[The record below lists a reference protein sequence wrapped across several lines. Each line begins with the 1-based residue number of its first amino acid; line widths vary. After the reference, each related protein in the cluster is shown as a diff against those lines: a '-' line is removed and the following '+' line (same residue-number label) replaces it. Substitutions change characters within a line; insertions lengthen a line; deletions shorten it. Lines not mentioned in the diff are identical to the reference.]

1 MVANRHRRVA
11 LLTILVV
18 GWTALWPLVS
28 AARAR
33 LAHEEVILCHQAG
46 SMVGMGEAPL
56 PMAQPGAPEHG
67 KKEGGTHCPLCVMAF
82 YGSAAQPLA
91 VPPLQFSTLSVRL
104 DVYSAPQPFNLQ
116 VPLPPSRAPPLP
128 AAA

>member
-1 MVANRHRRVA
+1 MPRTHRRAIA
-11 LLTILVV
+11 LLTTLVV

-46 SMVGMGEAPL
+46 SMVAPGE
-56 PMAQPGAPEHG
+56 MAMKPGTPG
-67 KKEGGTHCPLCVMAF
+67 PQQGGQSHCPLCVMAF

-104 DVYSAPQPFNLQ
+104 DVYSAPRPFNLQ
-116 VPLPPSRAPPLP
+116 NPLPPSRAPPLP